1 MKKLL
6 ATATVA
12 GTVLTGVLLGAGT
25 ASAANPTKRC
35 DPNPDRSC
43 SLASGY
49 FPGGTISI
57 DIDAWLRPGA
67 QDTYFTFTIG
77 NCKGGAY
84 ANEPARSWTCT
95 LPASFYT
102 LTARASFDAP
112 TWELG
117 LRW

>member
-6 ATATVA
+6 STATVA
-12 GTVLTGVLLGAGT
+12 ATVLAGVLVGAGT

-35 DPNPDRSC
+35 EPSASRSC
-43 SLASGY
+43 SLPSGF

-57 DIDAWLRPGA
+57 DIDAILRPGA
-67 QDTYFTFTIG
+67 QETWFSFTIG

-84 ANEPARSWTCT
+84 ANDPPRSWTCV

-102 LTARASFDAP
+102 LTATASFESP
-112 TWELG
+112 SWELG